1 MPSSDEK
8 DEQEELLNDDW
19 EPKAWVYFIWL
30 VLGNRLYCKI
40 GQSVDPISRYQQLV
54 AGMPEQPYAIQ
65 LLSCLC
71 AEQAKLFERM
81 LHDHFQFYR
90 TRGEW
95 FSHANAKHFYGV
107 LQDKLEE
114 IYTLFF
120 TFGYQPEFE
129 TIELDGDRPV
139 LYHNGFISH
148 VTADNAID
156 GE

>member
-19 EPKAWVYFIWL
+19 EPKAWVYFVWI
-30 VLGNRLYCKI
+30 VIGNRLYCKI
-40 GQSVDPISRYQQLV
+40 WQSVDRISRYQQLV
-54 AGMPEQPYAIQ
+54 AGMPERPNRIH
-65 LLSCLC
+65 LLSCLSV
-71 AEQAKLFERM
+71 EQAKLFESM
-81 LHDHFQFYR
+81 LHDHLHFCR

-95 FSHANAKHFYGV
+95 FSHTNAKHFHRV

-114 IYTLFF
+114 IYTLFY

-129 TIELDGDRPV
+129 RIELDGDRPV
-139 LYHNGFISH
+139 LHHNGYISH
-148 VTADNAID
+148 VTAGKDID